1 MRREYFLSVRFLRSF
16 QLLES
21 LSRPGDFLHIHRSHD
36 VMLRFKKKPRENGVK
51 LALKSRFFSA
61 ASFVVIYA
69 DARLIR

>member
-36 VMLRFKKKPRENGVK
+36 VMLRKK
-51 LALKSRFFSA
+51 ASRKRRKTDLEIPIFLV
-61 ASFVVIYA
+61 ASFIVIYA
-69 DARLIR
+69 DARLIGC